1 MQCILGWKDS
11 PFLTP
16 DVLKATETNQSSS
29 SARSKAQCSLKSKSV
44 FIITSKNMT
53 APHLKKLFQNHLENL
68 TLRNMFILRFP
79 RFTGACFRVFLL
91 RYSLIPTWENK
102 QMQLRRVHQSKV
114 FMNSCR
120 EDECKDAPDISKHCT
135 LTEPVQHSNGGA
147 TVCAT
152 NRVHSIVVLVW
163 ARGNTVHWSLIHT
176 LTHTNSLLKI
186 KSL

>member
-53 APHLKKLFQNHLENL
+53 APHLKNFFQNHLENL

-79 RFTGACFRVFLL
+79 RFTGACF
-91 RYSLIPTWENK
+91 SLSSEIQFNSNLGK
-102 QMQLRRVHQSKV
+102 QANAAQKGPSKV
-114 FMNSCR
+114 VMNSCR

-152 NRVHSIVVLVW
+152 NRVHSFVVLVW